1 MHMTLCT
8 FVTKCINQVFQGIEE
23 KMHKQLAISK
33 FVPVKTRDKLKYQF
47 KRSLKK
53 QDQYQQ
59 DTNFKS
65 SDYLRSFCA
74 NVNDT

>member
-33 FVPVKTRDKLKYQF
+33 FVPVKTRDKSKYQ
-47 KRSLKK
+47 LKLINMQINSNTYK
-53 QDQYQQ
+53 K
-59 DTNFKS
+59 TK
-65 SDYLRSFCA
+65 LIMSF
-74 NVNDT
+74 